1 MTPKRMNSILRYSMV
16 ALIVL
21 VVAGLYFAN
30 KTLTKLAGQV
40 ARLKADV
47 VLQEKQLTAYK
58 STKETVDSLQD
69 VGGLA
74 DKVLPEEQEQSLTV
88 AELSAFAQRAS
99 LGIKDLTFTE
109 PPVEAKGAK
118 KKTKQKSAIPKN
130 VTVTPLTITFEENAR
145 YDYFLDFLR
154 SVEENQR
161 KMQIT
166 NIALTPNETDRTLL
180 EEVSVSINLYVKAA
194 KTSATEKK

>member
-1 MTPKRMNSILRYSMV
+1 
-16 ALIVL
+16 
-21 VVAGLYFAN
+21 
-30 KTLTKLAGQV
+30 
-40 ARLKADV
+40 V

-130 VTVTPLTITFEENAR
+130 VTVTPSPLHLKKTLDTIISLISCA
-145 YDYFLDFLR
+145 